1 VVSSGEI
8 LCPSYVDAMSILC
21 GCYVDDT
28 GITDIDRDA
37 MMNMNLAQSNML
49 SSLLVGPMC
58 ESKLSK
64 YLDTLLIYY
73 AKPYHAYS
81 AIRVICARY

>member
-1 VVSSGEI
+1 VSSGEI

-28 GITDIDRDA
+28 GITTDIDRDA
-37 MMNMNLAQSNML
+37 MNMNLAQSNML
-49 SSLLVGPMC
+49 SALLVGPMC

-64 YLDTLLIYY
+64 
-73 AKPYHAYS
+73 
-81 AIRVICARY
+81 